1 MAFITGIPIRNSIH
15 TEESTSVADWGKYR
29 SELTGLYITGEGTGA
44 MYEQYAAQD
53 FREYNKKIHD
63 LGLNEFNSDLYLRPF
78 DAGFRYTHDP
88 LLGKYSNAAGA
99 YSTKDIG
106 FGGYLMSIRTN
117 ADTLNREAYVLGDT
131 TGNISLEA
139 MVAPTGTGF
148 PAYTYELGNTLGT
161 GSQNGPYEVKS
172 FQSNIS
178 GREYKITY
186 VKKSW
191 FEDVSGYLDTYD
203 ATTPTWGKWS
213 PAYGI
218 KSAISFAQNI
228 PNAPNGDVMVYPN
241 SVNYFG
247 FFGVWIVSTYRSEDG
262 GENEISEAFY
272 IYKKEADAVGAAE
285 QYGPQNYVVSAE
297 PVYSTLGAYVGQAS
311 GYVTDWYDQSHT
323 GSERNNLTQETAA
336 DQPTIVNGGSLVTDS
351 SGNTALDFNGTSNH
365 MVLDTGLAY
374 RINISG
380 LACYTVFEADS
391 TASDQVVASLANY
404 SYDGGLNRLYAPRI
418 KTGNFVYA
426 YGTEKH
432 FASGLAN
439 TNLNLISLTADA
451 TQGDAR
457 GFLNGS
463 QVGSPTS
470 LQNRAQQVTGSTV
483 GVGAIADGQHFN
495 GKIGEFLFYT
505 GEGVSTSREGI
516 EASINERFS
525 IY

>member
-63 LGLNEFNSDLYLRPF
+63 LGLNEFNSDLYLRPL

-88 LLGKYSNAAGA
+88 LLGKYSEAAGA

-106 FGGYLMSIRTN
+106 FGGYLMSIRTD
-117 ADTLNREAYVLGDT
+117 ADALNREAYVLGDT

-161 GSQNGPYEVKS
+161 GSQEGPYEVKS

-186 VKKSW
+186 VKDAW
-191 FEDVSGYLDTYD
+191 FEDLSGYLDTYYD
-203 ATTPTWGKWS
+203 ALPAWS
-213 PAYGI
+213 SPDQNI
-218 KSAISFAQNI
+218 KSAISFALNI
-228 PNAPNGDVMVYPN
+228 PNAPNGDVMVYPWG
-241 SVNYFG
+241 VQFFG
-247 FFGVWIVSTYRSEDG
+247 FFNVWVVSTKRSEDG

-272 IYKKEADAVGAAE
+272 VYKKEADALGAAP

-297 PVYSTLGAYVGQAS
+297 PVYSTLGAFVGQAS

-365 MVLDTGLAY
+365 MVLDTGFANSL
-374 RINISG
+374 NVSG
-380 LACYTVFEADS
+380 VAAYTVFEPDDVAG
-391 TASDQVVASLANY
+391 TQVVSALASYSNTLNRFYNPWIDNSLFKY
-404 SYDGGLNRLYAPRI
+404 SYAAASP
-418 KTGNFVYA
+418 
-426 YGTEKH
+426 
-432 FASGLAN
+432 FASGASN
-439 TNLNLISLTADA
+439 TNLNLSSLVADA

-463 QVGSPTS
+463 QVGSATAVVDKAG
-470 LQNRAQQVTGSTV
+470 QRTDTTV
-483 GVGAIADGQHFN
+483 GVGAVADSVHFD

-505 GEGVSTSREGI
+505 GEGVSTNREAI
-516 EASINERFS
+516 EANINKRFG
-525 IY
+525 IF

>member
-63 LGLNEFNSDLYLRPF
+63 LGLNEFNSDLSLRPF

-88 LLGKYSNAAGA
+88 LLGKYNEAAGA

-117 ADTLNREAYVLGDT
+117 ADALNREAYVLGDT

-148 PAYTYELGNTLGT
+148 PDYTYELGNTLGT
-161 GSQNGPYEVKS
+161 GSQQGPYEVIS

-186 VKKSW
+186 VKKAW
-191 FEDVSGYLDTYD
+191 FEDLSGYMETYEALPSYELGFNGSAD
-203 ATTPTWGKWS
+203 
-213 PAYGI
+213 
-218 KSAISFAQNI
+218 AISFALNI
-228 PNAPNGDVMVYPN
+228 PNAPNGDVLVYPYKT
-241 SVNYFG
+241 SFFG
-247 FFGVWIVSTYRSEDG
+247 FFGVWVTHTERSEDG
-262 GENEISEAFY
+262 GETKTSESFY
-272 IYKKEADAVGAAE
+272 TYEKEHAAAGSAE
-285 QYGPQNYVVSAE
+285 QFGAQNYVVSAK
-297 PVYSTLGAYVGQAS
+297 PVYSTLGAFVGQAS

-351 SGNTALDFNGTSNH
+351 SGNTALDFDGSNQH
-365 MVLDTGLAY
+365 MTLNTGFSST
-374 RINISG
+374 INISG
-380 LACYTVFEADS
+380 LSSYTVFENDATGSSQMVAVLGSFADS
-391 TASDQVVASLANY
+391 NKRWYCPYINLGKFNMNYGASS
-404 SYDGGLNRLYAPRI
+404 APS
-418 KTGNFVYA
+418 T
-426 YGTEKH
+426 T
-432 FASGLAN
+432 AN
-439 TNLNLISLTADA
+439 TNLNLLSMVADQ
-451 TQGDAR
+451 TQGSYKA
-457 GFLNGS
+457 FLNNS
-463 QVGSPTS
+463 QVGSNGT
-470 LQNRAQQVTGSTV
+470 LENIVGGTALV
-483 GVGAIADGQHFN
+483 GVGGLGDSLHFN
-495 GKIGEFLFYT
+495 GKIGEFLIYS
-505 GEGVSTSREGI
+505 GQSVSVNREAI
-516 EASINERFS
+516 QDSINERFS

>member
-88 LLGKYSNAAGA
+88 LLGKYSEAAGA

-117 ADTLNREAYVLGDT
+117 ADTLSREAYVLGDT

-161 GSQNGPYEVKS
+161 GSQEGPYEVKS

-186 VKKSW
+186 VKDAW
-191 FEDVSGYLDTYD
+191 FEDLSGYLDTYYD
-203 ATTPTWGKWS
+203 ALPAWS
-213 PAYGI
+213 SPDQNI
-218 KSAISFAQNI
+218 KSAISFALNI
-228 PNAPNGDVMVYPN
+228 PNAPNGDVMVYPWG
-241 SVNYFG
+241 VQFFG
-247 FFGVWIVSTYRSEDG
+247 FFNVWVVSTKRSEDG

-272 IYKKEADAVGAAE
+272 VYKKEADALGAAP

-297 PVYSTLGAYVGQAS
+297 PVYSTLGAFVGQAS

-323 GSERNNLTQETAA
+323 GSERNNLIQETAA

-351 SGNTALDFNGTSNH
+351 SGNTALDFDGSNQH
-365 MVLDTGLAY
+365 MTLNTGFSSTL
-374 RINISG
+374 NISG
-380 LACYTVFEADS
+380 LASYTVFEADTTGTNQMIACLGSFADS
-391 TASDQVVASLANY
+391 TKRWYCPYLFNGTFSMNY
-404 SYDGGLNRLYAPRI
+404 GGSAAFS
-418 KTGNFVYA
+418 T
-426 YGTEKH
+426 T
-432 FASGLAN
+432 AN
-439 TNLNLISLTADA
+439 TNLNLISMTADS
-451 TQGDAR
+451 TQGAMR

-463 QVGSPTS
+463 QVGGNGTLENKSGGTS
-470 LQNRAQQVTGSTV
+470 LV
-483 GVGAIADGQHFN
+483 GVGGLGDSLHFN
-495 GKIGEFLFYT
+495 GKIGEFLIYS

>member
-88 LLGKYSNAAGA
+88 LLGKYSEAAGA

-117 ADTLNREAYVLGDT
+117 ADVLNREAYVLGDT

-161 GSQNGPYEVKS
+161 GSQQGPYEVKS

-186 VKKSW
+186 VKDAW
-191 FEDVSGYLDTYD
+191 FEDLSGYMDTYE
-203 ATTPTWGKWS
+203 AL
-213 PAYGI
+213 PAYTLGGVGGPDA
-218 KSAISFAQNI
+218 KSFALNI
-228 PNAPNGDVMVYPN
+228 PNAPNGDVLLYPY
-241 SVNYFG
+241 SVFYFG
-247 FFGVWIVSTYRSEDG
+247 FLNVWIIVAMRSEDEG
-262 GENEISEAFY
+262 ASEIDEAFY
-272 IYKKEADAVGAAE
+272 IYEKEWRAAGSDP

-297 PVYSTLGAYVGQAS
+297 PVYSTLGAFVGQAS
-311 GYVTDWYDQSHT
+311 GYVTNWYDQSHT

-365 MVLDTGLAY
+365 MVLDTGFANSL
-374 RINISG
+374 NVSG
-380 LACYTVFEADS
+380 LAAYTVFEPDDVAGTQIVS
-391 TASDQVVASLANY
+391 ALASYSNTLNRFNTRIVSSLFAY
-404 SYDGGLNRLYAPRI
+404 SYAAANP
-418 KTGNFVYA
+418 
-426 YGTEKH
+426 
-432 FASGLAN
+432 FASGAAN
-439 TNLNLISLTADA
+439 TNLNLSSLVADA

-457 GFLNGS
+457 AFLNGS
-463 QVGSPTS
+463 QVGSPT
-470 LQNRAQQVTGSTV
+470 AVVDKAGQVTGSTV
-483 GVGAIADGQHFN
+483 GVGAVADSVHFD

-505 GEGVSTSREGI
+505 GEGVSTNREAI
-516 EASINERFS
+516 EANINKRFG
-525 IY
+525 IF

>member
-78 DAGFRYTHDP
+78 DAGFRYTNDP

-106 FGGYLMSIRTN
+106 FGGYLMSVRTN
-117 ADTLNREAYVLGDT
+117 ADALNREAYVLGDT

-161 GSQNGPYEVKS
+161 GSQQGPYEVKS

-191 FEDVSGYLDTYD
+191 FEDLSGYMDTYE
-203 ATTPTWGKWS
+203 AL
-213 PAYGI
+213 PAYSLGGGGGPDA
-218 KSAISFAQNI
+218 KSFALNI
-228 PNAPNGDVMVYPN
+228 PNAPNGDVLVYPY
-241 SVNYFG
+241 SVFYFG
-247 FFGVWIVSTYRSEDG
+247 FLNVWIIVAMRSEDEG
-262 GENEISEAFY
+262 ASEIDEAFY
-272 IYKKEADAVGAAE
+272 IYEKEWRAAGSDP

-297 PVYSTLGAYVGQAS
+297 PVYSTLGAFVGQAS
-311 GYVTDWYDQSHT
+311 GYVTNWYDQSHT
-323 GSERNNLTQETAA
+323 GSERNNLIQETAA

-351 SGNTALDFNGTSNH
+351 SGNTALDFDGSNQH
-365 MVLDTGLAY
+365 MTLNTGFSSTL
-374 RINISG
+374 NISG
-380 LACYTVFEADS
+380 LASYTVFEADTTGANQMIACLGSFADS
-391 TASDQVVASLANY
+391 TKRWYCPYLYNGTFSMNY
-404 SYDGGLNRLYAPRI
+404 GGSIAWS
-418 KTGNFVYA
+418 T
-426 YGTEKH
+426 T
-432 FASGLAN
+432 AN
-439 TNLNLISLTADA
+439 TNLNLISLTADS
-451 TQGDAR
+451 TQGGMKA
-457 GFLNGS
+457 FLNGS
-463 QVGSPTS
+463 QVGANGALENKSGGTS
-470 LQNRAQQVTGSTV
+470 LV
-483 GVGAIADGQHFN
+483 GVGGLGDSLHFN
-495 GKIGEFLFYT
+495 GKIGEFLIYS
-505 GEGVSTSREGI
+505 GEGVSTNREGI
-516 EASINERFS
+516 EASINKRFS

>member
-78 DAGFRYTHDP
+78 DAGFTYTHDP

-117 ADTLNREAYVLGDT
+117 ADVLNREAYVLGDT

-161 GSQNGPYEVKS
+161 GSQQGPYEVKS

-186 VKKSW
+186 VKKAW
-191 FEDVSGYLDTYD
+191 FEDLSGYMETYE
-203 ATTPTWGKWS
+203 AF
-213 PAYGI
+213 PAYELGFY
-218 KSAISFAQNI
+218 SSDAISFALNI
-228 PNAPNGDVMVYPN
+228 PNAPNGDVLVYPYKT
-241 SVNYFG
+241 SYFS
-247 FFGVWIVSTYRSEDG
+247 FLNVWVTHTERSEDG
-262 GENEISEAFY
+262 GETYTSESFY
-272 IYKKEADAVGAAE
+272 TYEKEWRAAGSAL

-297 PVYSTLGAYVGQAS
+297 PVYSTLGAFVGQAS
-311 GYVTDWYDQSHT
+311 GYVTNWYDQSHT

-365 MVLDTGLAY
+365 MVLDTGFAHSL
-374 RINISG
+374 NVSG
-380 LACYTVFEADS
+380 LAAYTVFDPDDVAGTQIVFALSSYADS
-391 TASDQVVASLANY
+391 LNRFNTRIASSLFTY
-404 SYDGGLNRLYAPRI
+404 SYAAANP
-418 KTGNFVYA
+418 
-426 YGTEKH
+426 
-432 FASGLAN
+432 FASGASN
-439 TNLNLISLTADA
+439 TNLNLSSLVADA

-457 GFLNGS
+457 AFLNGS
-463 QVGSPTS
+463 QVGSPT
-470 LQNRAQQVTGSTV
+470 AVVDKKGQVTGSTV
-483 GVGAIADGQHFN
+483 GLGAVADSVHFD

-505 GEGVSTSREGI
+505 GEGVSTNREAI
-516 EASINERFS
+516 EANINKRFG
-525 IY
+525 IF

>member
-88 LLGKYSNAAGA
+88 LLGKYSEAAGA

-117 ADTLNREAYVLGDT
+117 ADALNREAYVLGDT

-148 PAYTYELGNTLGT
+148 PAYTYDLGNTLGT
-161 GSQNGPYEVKS
+161 GSQQGPYEVKS

-186 VKKSW
+186 VKDAW
-191 FEDVSGYLDTYD
+191 FEDLSGYMDTYEAFPAWELGDSPD
-203 ATTPTWGKWS
+203 AS
-213 PAYGI
+213 
-218 KSAISFAQNI
+218 SFALNVS
-228 PNAPNGDVMVYPN
+228 NAPNGDVLVYPWG
-241 SVNYFG
+241 VQFFG
-247 FFGVWIVSTYRSEDG
+247 FFSVWIVSTQRSEDG
-262 GENEISEAFY
+262 GENDISESFY
-272 IYKKEADAVGAAE
+272 VYEKEWRSVGAAL

-297 PVYSTLGAYVGQAS
+297 PVYSTLGAFVGQAN

-323 GSERNNLTQETAA
+323 GSERNNLIQETAA
-336 DQPTIVNGGSLVTDS
+336 DQPTVVNGGSLVTDS
-351 SGNTALDFNGTSNH
+351 SGNTALDFDGSNQH
-365 MVLDTGLAY
+365 MTLNTGFSSTL
-374 RINISG
+374 NISA
-380 LACYTVFEADS
+380 LSSYTVFQADTIAGTQMVSTLGSFADS
-391 TASDQVVASLANY
+391 NK
-404 SYDGGLNRLYAPRI
+404 RWYAPFI
-418 KTGNFVYA
+418 SSNNFSFN
-426 YGTEKH
+426 YGAGSAPST
-432 FASGLAN
+432 SAN
-439 TNLNLISLTADA
+439 TNLNLVSMVADS
-451 TQGDAR
+451 TQGAYKA
-457 GFLNGS
+457 FLNSS
-463 QVGSPTS
+463 QVGSDGSLEDKSGGTS
-470 LQNRAQQVTGSTV
+470 LV
-483 GVGAIADGQHFN
+483 GVGGLGDSLHFN
-495 GKIGEFLFYT
+495 GKMGEFLIYS
-505 GEGVSTSREGI
+505 GQSASVNREAI
-516 EASINERFS
+516 QDSINERFS